1 MNTIEGIAPLEEYLV
16 GLRADV
22 IGEHDPAGLTV
33 ERLLQSVERH
43 ISLESDALDQYE
55 HLATAS
61 DDAVIALVMRLIL
74 DDEARHHALLMRIAT
89 TLRECLNWTQS
100 PNAPP
105 RTTGG
110 EATVNAAGM
119 ATTART
125 LIEEEHA
132 GARAMRRLAS
142 QERGLD
148 GGLDSLLLEMMAMDS
163 DKHARRLSNRC
174 VRRLRRAVSPRS
186 RPARV
191 T

>member
-1 MNTIEGIAPLEEYLV
+1 MSLGGTIRPALPWSVCSSRWSATSHWSQTRSTNTSSWPPPV
-16 GLRADV
+16 K
-22 IGEHDPAGLTV
+22 
-33 ERLLQSVERH
+33 
-43 ISLESDALDQYE
+43 
-55 HLATAS
+55 
-61 DDAVIALVMRLIL
+61 DAVIALVMRLIL

-163 DKHARRLSNRC
+163 DKQARRLSNRC